1 VNLISRIRQTKVVVE
16 IAKRSK
22 KKFQIILISSS
33 TGLMPIPQFSVYS
46 ATTSGLLNFSRACQ
60 SERDSKD
67 VKIVS
72 AVMDGMDTN
81 FQLKAGIDKRAQ
93 DLLNPDVV
101 AKRLINLGESFS
113 GAIYIGRKIQII
125 RIMNRIL
132 PVEWID
138 WLLSHASRRR
148 FS

>member
-1 VNLISRIRQTKVVVE
+1 
-16 IAKRSK
+16 
-22 KKFQIILISSS
+22 
-33 TGLMPIPQFSVYS
+33 
-46 ATTSGLLNFSRACQ
+46 
-60 SERDSKD
+60 
-67 VKIVS
+67 
-72 AVMDGMDTN
+72 MDGMDTN